1 MFNKLSKGETVLVF
15 IGLILVLIVLIII
28 EGWIVA
34 SLWNWLMPTIFGL
47 TTITTWQGVGILTLC
62 NLLFKSDITYTKKSS

>member
-1 MFNKLSKGETVLVF
+1 MFNKLSKGETILVF
-15 IGLILVLIVLIII
+15 VGLILVLIVLIII
-28 EGWIVA
+28 EGWIIA

>member
-62 NLLFKSDITYTKKSS
+62 NLLFKSDITNTKKSS